1 MWRVALNALAAG
13 SAGRRL
19 AGYARNLTAR
29 YLILGVALIV
39 ALAGACFAALA
50 AFWALNSWTQ
60 DPMRTALVMTAI
72 FFVAALS
79 IAAFGYGITR
89 EKTPALEPAPRVALG
104 GAEAYLPAPEDIGR
118 EIENA
123 VRRHG
128 PLPVAA
134 AAVAGGFVAAL
145 LAKRFTQAPAVYE
158 YEPPRYR
165 RRRRR

>member
-29 YLILGVALIV
+29 YLILGVAAIV
-39 ALAGACFAALA
+39 ALAGTCFAALA

-72 FFVAALS
+72 FFFAALS

-89 EKTPALEPAPRVALG
+89 EKTQSAWPAPGDAAG
-104 GAEAYLPAPEDIGR
+104 GLEMSLPSPEDIGR

-128 PLPVAA
+128 PLPVAV
-134 AAVAGGFVAAL
+134 AAVAGGLLAAL
-145 LAKRFTQAPAVYE
+145 LAKRFIRPLAVYE
-158 YEPPRYR
+158 CEPPRYR
-165 RRRRR
+165 RGRRR